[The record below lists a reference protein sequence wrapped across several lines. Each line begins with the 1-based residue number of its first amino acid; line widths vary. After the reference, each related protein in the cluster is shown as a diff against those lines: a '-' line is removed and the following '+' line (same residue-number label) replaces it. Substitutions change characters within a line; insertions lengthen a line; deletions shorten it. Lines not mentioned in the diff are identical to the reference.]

1 VYALL
6 LAQLTIHLHQILWRY
21 FENSFYLLSKFAF
34 FLLQTLGENKLRA
47 FEQGAVAI
55 NARTALSRKE
65 REDLRAKIEANET
78 EEALKEFVAA
88 FEEPTNKIN
97 KTFIKGGVFNPGSH
111 EETPSDRG
119 KTYRTSFKKDDP
131 VQHSKDTLQQQ
142 IAKSNAAALA
152 AAAALSAAAEN
163 KPVSRIFV

>member
-1 VYALL
+1 M
-6 LAQLTIHLHQILWRY
+6 
-21 FENSFYLLSKFAF
+21 
-34 FLLQTLGENKLRA
+34 
-47 FEQGAVAI
+47 
-55 NARTALSRKE
+55 
-65 REDLRAKIEANET
+65 EANET
-78 EEALKEFVAA
+78 EEVLKEFVAA

-119 KTYRTSFKKDDP
+119 KTYRTFNKKEETT
-131 VQHSKDTLQQQ
+131 HHKDSLLQQQ

-163 KPVSRIFV
+163 KPVSWIFGVEILNIGLNLEIKKRT

>member
-1 VYALL
+1 
-6 LAQLTIHLHQILWRY
+6 
-21 FENSFYLLSKFAF
+21 
-34 FLLQTLGENKLRA
+34 LGESKLRA
-47 FEQGAVAI
+47 FEQGAVVVNTRA
-55 NARTALSRKE
+55 ALSRKE

-88 FEEPTNKIN
+88 FEEPKNKIN

-119 KTYRTSFKKDDP
+119 KTYRTSAPVPKKDD
-131 VQHSKDTLQQQ
+131 STYNKDILQQQ

-163 KPVSRIFV
+163 KPVSSIFTQLKN

>member
-1 VYALL
+1 MN
-6 LAQLTIHLHQILWRY
+6 TRP
-21 FENSFYLLSKFAF
+21 N
-34 FLLQTLGENKLRA
+34 
-47 FEQGAVAI
+47 
-55 NARTALSRKE
+55 LSRKE

-88 FEEPTNKIN
+88 FEEPKSKIN

-119 KTYRTSFKKDDP
+119 KTYRTATTFHKKEDP
-131 VQHSKDTLQQQ
+131 TYNKDILQQQ

-152 AAAALSAAAEN
+152 AAAALSAAVAEN
-163 KPVSRIFV
+163 KPVNFIFLPLNSIENFV